1 MRIALHKCRNAIV
14 FILLSPHYMITCLLL
29 NSISSPML
37 MIILLDFMWPWE
49 VVVTHPFISVYSC
62 ATINVWPYSSLLWWH
77 VSKRALLLLKGSCKR
92 TFALN
97 GYRLWNFNCLIVH
110 GENRL
115 LSCEWM
121 TNKAKTVPWG
131 ISLPIR
137 ACFIPQRQAS
147 LSPASCPLES
157 WTQTQIKVWSLL
169 SESKC
174 HMAVIKSYQNSN

>member
-1 MRIALHKCRNAIV
+1 MQKRIRFSLNDNL
-14 FILLSPHYMITCLLL
+14 FITQFNLLSDAYDNFAGFYVALR
-29 NSISSPML
+29 SYIS
-37 MIILLDFMWPWE
+37 

-77 VSKRALLLLKGSCKR
+77 VSKRALRLLKGSCKR

-121 TNKAKTVPWG
+121 ANKAKTVPWG
-131 ISLPIR
+131 ISLPIS

-174 HMAVIKSYQNSN
+174 HMAMIKSYQNCN